1 MRKLVWVTGLCN
13 RDNPLCRRLLF
24 LKSALQSLLVLWELA
39 SQCHSRFILPK
50 SLLVGRPQGELPFGQ
65 RLKRLCP
72 WYPGVLFSRWE
83 GEEERTYEHTL
94 VYFLS
99 FLSSFSSTPTF
110 SDCFIK
116 AGLSHSLPQHRGFVT
131 PARYYNVTGVE
142 CVFWECVTGVSCHSN
157 RTGVIQ

>member
-39 SQCHSRFILPK
+39 SQCHSRFILPE
-50 SLLVGRPQGELPFGQ
+50 SLLVGRPQGELPLGQ

-72 WYPGVLFSRWE
+72 WYPGVLFWRWG
-83 GEEERTYEHTL
+83 GEKERTYKHTL

-99 FLSSFSSTPTF
+99 FLSSFSSIPSF
-110 SDCFIK
+110 SDWFIK
-116 AGLSHSLPQHRGFVT
+116 ARLSHSLPQHRGFVT
-131 PARYYNVTGVE
+131 PAHYYNVIGVE
-142 CVFWECVTGVSCHSN
+142 CGFWECVTGVSCHSN